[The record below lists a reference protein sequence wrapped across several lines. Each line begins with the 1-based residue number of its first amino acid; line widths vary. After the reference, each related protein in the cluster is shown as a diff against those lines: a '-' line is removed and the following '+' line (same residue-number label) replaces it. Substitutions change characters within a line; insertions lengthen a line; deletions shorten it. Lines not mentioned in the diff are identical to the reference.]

1 MPVSDESEMIRFALP
16 KALADEIRELQR
28 SLGERDP
35 KPGKFF
41 RDRTADLIQREM
53 QRQADREG
61 LANLARTAA
70 DVRELRERFDK
81 FLGIFHTYSK
91 TQVENTAG
99 TLKAISDQLDALQQ
113 QIGEASFLAAL
124 GDGKDGK

>member
-1 MPVSDESEMIRFALP
+1 MPVSDDSEMIRFALP

-28 SLGERDP
+28 GLGEREP

-41 RDRTADLIQREM
+41 RDRAADLIQRER

-61 LANLARTAA
+61 LADLARTAA
-70 DVRELRERFDK
+70 DVRELRERFDR
-81 FLGIFHTYSK
+81 FLGIFQAYSK
-91 TQVENTAG
+91 TQVENTAT

-113 QIGEASFLAAL
+113 QIGEASFLMAL

>member
-28 SLGERDP
+28 GLGERDP

-41 RDRTADLIQREM
+41 RDRAADLIQRER

-61 LANLARTAA
+61 LADLARTAA
-70 DVRELRERFDK
+70 DVRELRERFDR
-81 FLGIFHTYSK
+81 FLGIFQAYSK
-91 TQVENTAG
+91 TQIENTAG
-99 TLKAISDQLDALQQ
+99 TLKAIADQLDALQQ

-124 GDGKDGK
+124 GDGKDGT

>member
-1 MPVSDESEMIRFALP
+1 MIRFALP

-28 SLGERDP
+28 GLGEREP

-41 RDRTADLIQREM
+41 RDRAADLIQRER

-61 LANLARTAA
+61 LADLARTAA
-70 DVRELRERFDK
+70 DVRELRERFDR
-81 FLGIFHTYSK
+81 FLGIFQAYSK
-91 TQVENTAG
+91 TQVENTAT

-113 QIGEASFLAAL
+113 QIGEASFLMAL